1 MGTAEKA
8 ALRRIGRSIVDVGIA
23 SGIAYTSET
32 SWGVVAL
39 PIIAGIGK
47 WLRSRFNLSW
57 LPF

>member
-8 ALRRIGRSIVDVGIA
+8 ALRRIGRGIVEVAIA
-23 SGIAYTSET
+23 GGIAYTSET
-32 SWGVVAL
+32 SWGVVSL

-47 WLRSRFNLSW
+47 WLRSKFNLFW